1 MISAVVTLAG
11 LRRRRLTGR
20 AWRSTA
26 SPWTPLRYRFS
37 SFRLVEE
44 I

>member
-26 SPWTPLRYRFS
+26 PWAPVQYRFS